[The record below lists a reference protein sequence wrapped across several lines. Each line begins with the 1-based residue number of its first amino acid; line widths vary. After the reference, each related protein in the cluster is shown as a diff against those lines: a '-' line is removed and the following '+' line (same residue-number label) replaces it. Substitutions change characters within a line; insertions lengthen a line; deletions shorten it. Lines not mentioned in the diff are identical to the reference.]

1 MATTPTPPPEQPQR
15 SYGYSPGQNPL
26 AGMTLPVNPELLVY
40 VIVIIIIG
48 IITLA
53 SDAVNAAGFVTSL
66 SVITVGYLIS
76 RGVAKASRVLEH

>member
-1 MATTPTPPPEQPQR
+1 MASSPTPPPEPPQR

-40 VIVIIIIG
+40 VVVIVIIA

-53 SDAVNAAGFVTSL
+53 SDAVNAAGFVTAL
-66 SVITVGYLIS
+66 SVVTVGYLIS
-76 RGVAKASRVLEH
+76 RGVAKASRVLEN